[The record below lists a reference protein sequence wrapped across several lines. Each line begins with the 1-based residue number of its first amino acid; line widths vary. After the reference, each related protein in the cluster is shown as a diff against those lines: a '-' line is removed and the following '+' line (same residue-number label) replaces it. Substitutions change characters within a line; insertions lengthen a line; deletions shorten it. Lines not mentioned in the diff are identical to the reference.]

1 VTPNRVIGVDLG
13 GTKILAGIVERDGHV
28 AHHRE
33 YVTPTESQEALLEAV
48 DAAVA
53 ELLDDDVGAI
63 GFGIPST
70 LDQRTGKA
78 VLPPNIPIMG
88 LPIRDRMRDR
98 WQLPVAIEN
107 DANAAALAEWTAG
120 AGRGSR
126 FMVMLTLGTGIGGG
140 FVLDGRLYRGLVGAG
155 GEVGHMVIEHDGP
168 LCQGNCHGHGHIEV
182 LASGTAATKAAHE
195 AFGPGADAHRLGR
208 LANEGDVEAQEILRD
223 LGRKLGS
230 AIGSLVN
237 LLNPEL
243 VVVGGGF
250 AAAGDW
256 VLVPADAVARRE
268 ALPPARDLFQI
279 VRAQLGTMA
288 GLVGAGLVAY
298 EALDGA

>member
-1 VTPNRVIGVDLG
+1 VTPHRVIGVDLG
-13 GTKILAGIVERDGHV
+13 GTKILAGIVERDGSV
-28 AHHRE
+28 VRHRE
-33 YVTPTESQEALLEAV
+33 YATSTESQEALLAGV
-48 DAAVA
+48 DTAVA
-53 ELLDDDVGAI
+53 ELLDGDIGAI

-70 LDQRTGKA
+70 LDQRTGRA

-88 LPIRDRMRDR
+88 LPIRDRMRER
-98 WQLPVAIEN
+98 WDLPVAIEN

-155 GEVGHMVIEHDGP
+155 GEVGHMVIQHDG
-168 LCQGNCHGHGHIEV
+168 LRCQGNCHGHGHIEV

-195 AFGPGADAHRLGR
+195 AFGPGADAHRLVR
-208 LANEGDVEAQEILRD
+208 LANEGDEVARGILRD

-256 VLVPADAVARRE
+256 LLGPAAEVARRE

>member
-1 VTPNRVIGVDLG
+1 VAANHVIGVDLG

-28 AHHRE
+28 VRHRE
-33 YVTPTESQEALLEAV
+33 YATPVESQEALLEGV

-98 WQLPVAIEN
+98 WDLPVAIEN

-195 AFGPGADAHRLGR
+195 AFGPGADAHRLVR

-256 VLVPADAVARRE
+256 VLVPADEVARRE
-268 ALPPARDLFQI
+268 ALPPGRDLFHI

>member
-1 VTPNRVIGVDLG
+1 VIGVDLG
-13 GTKILAGIVERDGHV
+13 GTKILAGLVERDGTIV
-28 AHHRE
+28 RHRE
-33 YVTPTESQEALLEAV
+33 YPTPKESQEALLAGV
-48 DAAVA
+48 DAAV
-53 ELLDDDVGAI
+53 EDLLPDGAVAI

-70 LDQRTGKA
+70 LDQRSGRA
-78 VLPPNIPIMG
+78 VLPPNIPIVG
-88 LPIRDRMRDR
+88 LPIRDRMRER
-98 WQLPVAIEN
+98 WGLPVAIEN

-140 FVLDGRLYRGLVGAG
+140 LVLDGRLYRGLVGAA

-168 LCQGNCHGHGHIEV
+168 QCQGNCHGHGHIEV
-182 LASGTAATKAAHE
+182 LASGTAATKAAQT
-195 AFGPGADAHRLGR
+195 AFGPGADAHRLVR
-208 LANEGDVEAQEILRD
+208 LANEGDTEARELLRD

-256 VLVPADAVARRE
+256 LLGPADEVARRE

-298 EALDGA
+298 EALDAS

>member
-1 VTPNRVIGVDLG
+1 VPANRVIGVDLG
-13 GTKILAGIVERDGHV
+13 GTKILAGIVERDGHI

-33 YVTPTESQEALLEAV
+33 YPTPVESQEALLEGV

-53 ELLDDDVGAI
+53 DLLDDDVGAI

-98 WQLPVAIEN
+98 WELPVAIEN

-182 LASGTAATKAAHE
+182 LASGTAATKAAHD
-195 AFGPGADAHRLGR
+195 AFGPGADAHRLVR

-243 VVVGGGF
+243 IVVGGGF

-256 VLVPADAVARRE
+256 VLVPADEVARRE
-268 ALPPARDLFQI
+268 ALPPARDLFRI